1 MKNFFR
7 PFVICLID
15 LFLFFF
21 KRDKKIV
28 LCTGWNGLRFA
39 DNSRYIFLYLNTYRK
54 NICLGQVVWLSND
67 SQICRELN
75 EAGYTAYMKRSF
87 MSIYYHLRA
96 GYIFY
101 DQFNNDLF
109 VVLTR
114 RSRMVNLWHGMPIK
128 KFGVWSGL
136 DWNLKSDYLFTCSDF
151 GDKLIG
157 KAFHT
162 KPNHYIHGMYPRNY
176 YLTEPIS
183 YLTKDERFYIDF
195 IQKKKREN
203 KKILFYLPTF
213 RKHQLQFLGI
223 TDLEKINLFFDFLD
237 DHGYFLM
244 TKIHTGGYY
253 SNNDTIADSVKERIL
268 SLPPQ
273 TDIYPFLKETDILVT
288 DYSSVLF
295 DFLYLDRDIICYD
308 YDLSMYEHEDKGLLI
323 DYQSLPADR
332 VYSLD
337 ELKEN
342 LQEKVYKRDSHAE
355 DRKRWLKKCFDNRT
369 MDDTIQALLR

>member
-1 MKNFFR
+1 
-7 PFVICLID
+7 
-15 LFLFFF
+15 
-21 KRDKKIV
+21 
-28 LCTGWNGLRFA
+28 
-39 DNSRYIFLYLNTYRK
+39 
-54 NICLGQVVWLSND
+54 
-67 SQICRELN
+67 
-75 EAGYTAYMKRSF
+75 
-87 MSIYYHLRA
+87 
-96 GYIFY
+96 
-101 DQFNNDLF
+101 
-109 VVLTR
+109 
-114 RSRMVNLWHGMPIK
+114 
-128 KFGVWSGL
+128 
-136 DWNLKSDYLFTCSDF
+136 
-151 GDKLIG
+151 
-157 KAFHT
+157 
-162 KPNHYIHGMYPRNY
+162 MYPRNY
-176 YLTEPIS
+176 YLTEPIP

-295 DFLYLDRDIICYD
+295 DFLYLDRDIICYA
-308 YDLSMYEHEDKGLLI
+308 YDLYMYEHEDKGLLI

>member
-176 YLTEPIS
+176 YLTEPIP

-203 KKILFYLPTF
+203 KKILFYLYP
-213 RKHQLQFLGI
+213 
-223 TDLEKINLFFDFLD
+223 LF
-237 DHGYFLM
+237 
-244 TKIHTGGYY
+244 
-253 SNNDTIADSVKERIL
+253 
-268 SLPPQ
+268 
-273 TDIYPFLKETDILVT
+273 
-288 DYSSVLF
+288 
-295 DFLYLDRDIICYD
+295 
-308 YDLSMYEHEDKGLLI
+308 
-323 DYQSLPADR
+323 
-332 VYSLD
+332 
-337 ELKEN
+337 
-342 LQEKVYKRDSHAE
+342 
-355 DRKRWLKKCFDNRT
+355 
-369 MDDTIQALLR
+369 